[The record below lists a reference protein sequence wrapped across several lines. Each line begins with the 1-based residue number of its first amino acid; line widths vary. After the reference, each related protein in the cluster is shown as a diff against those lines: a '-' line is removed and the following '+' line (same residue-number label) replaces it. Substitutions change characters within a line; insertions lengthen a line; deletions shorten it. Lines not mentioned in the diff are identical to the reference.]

1 MNKQRKKKVFLNFKG
16 IYTEVVFTILF
27 KNEQR
32 PSADYGETI
41 INSYEQRFWH
51 HFQNFRRK
59 KKDFMRHRKSTF
71 YNFLKNITN
80 ALCLV
85 CTGHHNC
92 LYDSCERGA
101 DHLSLPPWTWSGGRG
116 RELRM
121 ERAQPGLTPQLRVWV
136 QGWSLVQSTNAIFFL
151 NQDITVRT
159 EDTEV
164 KALVCPLVHVS
175 VLTAFCSS
183 TVCAPVIKIN
193 QVSSFH
199 QHCSNESAA
208 FVVIV
213 LQSLSRI
220 WLFPMPWTAEHQASL
235 SFTISQSLLK
245 FMSIESMMPSTISS
259 SITPF
264 SSCPQ
269 SFSASGSF
277 PVSWFFASGGESTGA
292 SASALV
298 LPMNSQGW
306 FPLGLTGLISLLSR
320 ALSRVFSSPIIWK
333 HQFFGPQSSLC

>member
-1 MNKQRKKKVFLNFKG
+1 MHFAWFAPDITTAYTTVVREGQTTCHCPHELGVAAEAESSEWKG
-16 IYTEVVFTILF
+16 
-27 KNEQR
+27 
-32 PSADYGETI
+32 PSQDSHRSSESESRAD
-41 INSYEQRFWH
+41 R
-51 HFQNFRRK
+51 
-59 KKDFMRHRKSTF
+59 
-71 YNFLKNITN
+71 
-80 ALCLV
+80 LC
-85 CTGHHNC
+85 C
-92 LYDSCERGA
+92 
-101 DHLSLPPWTWSGGRG
+101 
-116 RELRM
+116 
-121 ERAQPGLTPQLRVWV
+121 
-136 QGWSLVQSTNAIFFL
+136 QSTNAIFFL

-164 KALVCPLVHVS
+164 KVLVCPLVHVS

-183 TVCAPVIKIN
+183 TVYAPVIKIN

-245 FMSIESMMPSTISS
+245 FMSIESMMPSAISS